1 MSAGTEVRIDYDLAQ
16 RYAAARRA
24 GQGKRLCTEGARTPR
39 LPYQEQLMRQGVTMD
54 QMNDTTYWDVR
65 WHAPPALASVQVAQ
79 SGAAAEGAP
88 HARDRGTRGHTG
100 SVRAMPA
107 RGGPER
113 GRKRRNTVSRWDGGA
128 GAPGQDVTAAG
139 RMARADGMKRGGEGA
154 A

>member
-1 MSAGTEVRIDYDLAQ
+1 
-16 RYAAARRA
+16 
-24 GQGKRLCTEGARTPR
+24 
-39 LPYQEQLMRQGVTMD
+39 MRQGVTMD

-65 WHAPPALASVQVAQ
+65 WRAPPALASVQVEQ
-79 SGAAAEGAP
+79 GATTAERTP

-100 SVRAMPA
+100 LARAVPA

-128 GAPGQDVTAAG
+128 GVPGQDETAAG
-139 RMARADGMKRGGEGA
+139 WRAQADGMTRGGEGA